1 MTLRLS
7 ARAALACFALAG
19 SAACAPASADWIGQ
33 ASFYGYESGK
43 VRADGRPFR
52 PMQPGAAH
60 WTLPLGT
67 RVRVTDLPTKRHVD
81 VTVKDRGPHP

>member
-33 ASFYGYESGK
+33 SSFYGYESGK
-43 VRADGRPFR
+43 VRAEWTSFPPDAARR
-52 PMQPGAAH
+52 CALDAAARHAGA
-60 WTLPLGT
+60 
-67 RVRVTDLPTKRHVD
+67 RH
-81 VTVKDRGPHP
+81 